1 MATLVPPSYFLSP
14 LLTPAIAAAAGLAQG
29 EADSPSASPF
39 SGRLCLGLLWYPNI
53 GCPQPALRTLSYKCT
68 GIRTPGVTTGCQ
80 RSKQRIPPYVPP
92 GDASGVCSTRP
103 PRRSS
108 AELRSKVESR
118 SFTRVG
124 RPRSLIPH
132 FPGPWDHLE
141 NCPACHT
148 LPCQALLPG
157 GSEHHPAR
165 RLLSGPLAPHPLQK
179 YVQDILQEQLAETV
193 YRALKEQGGHIYVC
207 GDVTMAAD
215 VLKAIQRIMTRQGKL
230 SVEDAGVFISRLRV
244 SDELALRVPSP
255 TPRVLSP
262 RPRPTCLDD

>member
-1 MATLVPPSYFLSP
+1 MSASPEGGSFRDNWTDSLEAVCPDGHPVPPSYFLSP

-29 EADSPSASPF
+29 EADSPSAGPF

-141 NCPACHT
+141 NRPVSGSAPRRWGVSIT
-148 LPCQALLPG
+148 QPGAFSPVLLLPTPCR
-157 GSEHHPAR
+157 S
-165 RLLSGPLAPHPLQK
+165 
-179 YVQDILQEQLAETV
+179 T
-193 YRALKEQGGHIYVC
+193 YRISCKSSW
-207 GDVTMAAD
+207 
-215 VLKAIQRIMTRQGKL
+215 RKL
-230 SVEDAGVFISRLRV
+230 CTE
-244 SDELALRVPSP
+244 P
-255 TPRVLSP
+255 
-262 RPRPTCLDD
+262 